1 MTDKG
6 ITVGYTGWFGWPAVY
21 CRILEIDGDKLRVEL
36 REGGEGWIPAANFTP
51 QYFFESLPNML
62 SAQGENN
69 EIS

>member
-1 MTDKG
+1 MKG

-21 CRILEIDGDKLRVEL
+21 CRILEIEGDKLRVEL
-36 REGGEGWIPAANFTP
+36 REGGEGWISVSDFTP
-51 QYFFESLPNML
+51 KYFFESLPNLL